1 MEISARIRI
10 FLKDQKISK
19 KEFLKTIGKSPSYLD
34 NTKNISGDVLATIL
48 LKYENLSADWLLIGR
63 GEMLRAGSSTQQAIG
78 VGGDVHQYS
87 AVYTGG
93 SGNGGG
99 VCGACAACAAKD
111 SKIQALQAELLE
123 FYRGNHRQ

>member
-1 MEISARIRI
+1 M
-10 FLKDQKISK
+10 
-19 KEFLKTIGKSPSYLD
+19 
-34 NTKNISGDVLATIL
+34 N
-48 LKYENLSADWLLIGR
+48 YENLKEYAKNKRILMKEIAESLGVTQNGLKFSIENGTLPANKLKKLCEIVGITPNEFFSPDGSV
-63 GEMLRAGSSTQQAIG
+63 GGSSNQQAIG

-123 FYRGNHRQ
+123 FYRGNRRQ